1 MSELT
6 RGLLWGGLQAL
17 AVLAIAPLL
26 EGVVRKL
33 RAKIH
38 SRKGPPII
46 QPYLDLLK
54 LLGKEDLR
62 VTRGGLQAVAPV
74 VFLSAILM
82 AAAVAP
88 VLAPSTLGPGDL
100 VVFVYFLGL
109 AAAALVFLG
118 FLTGS
123 PFSAV
128 GASREM
134 MLTLTAEPA
143 VVFSLL
149 VLALRAKSLTF
160 AQIIQAQQTPHLS
173 SIIAAVAYLLALQ
186 VLVAKVPFDIAEAE
200 QEIMDGP
207 LTEVSGPSLA
217 LCKWGL
223 YAKQA
228 LYLGVFVQLFLPWSV
243 ASVSAWLQP
252 ILSVV
257 FLLVLN
263 LVLVGITMSVHP
275 RLRVDQAMRYIGAV
289 LVVSL
294 VALAYAVMGT

>member
-143 VVFSLL
+143 VIFSLL

-252 ILSVV
+252 VLSVV

>member
-109 AAAALVFLG
+109 AAGALVFLG

-143 VVFSLL
+143 VIFSLL
-149 VLALRAKSLTF
+149 VLALQAKSLTF

-252 ILSVV
+252 VLSVV